1 MSDRKAVRKLKKD
14 ALSDVFCS
22 MPAAQR
28 REVATKF
35 NDLLVRTLSDAIASD
50 RLTIKDRADIL
61 KSCALARKQLAE
73 LTQEALESE
82 IKARELLITV
92 DNGIADL
99 TNVPPSIMDFIPR
112 VSPHLQAPRHLQK
125 FIEVLESTLHKER
138 RIVISCPP
146 QHGKTVSTIH
156 ALVWYMLNKPQ
167 SRNAYI
173 SYQSERAENVSTQT
187 QWIADEA
194 KLMHKGT
201 RRYWKTR
208 RGADLIATGIGGGI
222 TGYGFDGLVIVDD
235 PFKGMQEANSPTIRA
250 HVKEWFQSVLMTRVH
265 AGASV
270 IVIQTRW
277 HPEDLAGQLIEEG
290 WEHINLEAVVE
301 EAGGTFK
308 TLWPEKWPLE
318 LLNRRRIEVGE
329 YVWSALYMG
338 APRPKGGQVFQSPHY
353 YEVVPQ
359 GEVKHWIGIDM
370 AYTKKTYADYSVAVV
385 LSQVED
391 KFYVREVIRAQV
403 EPPKFRDLVRNLQYS
418 YPNAVLCVGCATS
431 EQGSAYFMSDL
442 GLELNIQ
449 PASVDKFLRA
459 QPVAAA
465 WNAKEILL
473 PHEAWWLQDFRRELT
488 TFTGVGD
495 THDDQVDALG
505 SAYNAAKYGAAN
517 WADIEL
523 LMKCQPK
530 AIDWMS

>member
-1 MSDRKAVRKLKKD
+1 
-14 ALSDVFCS
+14 
-22 MPAAQR
+22 MPAQQR
-28 REVATKF
+28 REIATKF
-35 NDLLVRTLSDAIASD
+35 NDLLCLTLTNALMDSKLS
-50 RLTIKDRADIL
+50 IKDRADVL
-61 KSCALARKQLAE
+61 KSCALARKQLGE
-73 LTQEALESE
+73 LVQEGLEAE
-82 IKARELLITV
+82 IKARELLITL
-92 DNGIADL
+92 DNGIPDA
-99 TNVPPSIMDFIPR
+99 TTIPPSIMDFIPR
-112 VSPHLQAPRHLQK
+112 VSPTLKSPHHLVK
-125 FIEVLESTLHKER
+125 FIDALESTLHKER

-146 QHGKTVSTIH
+146 QHGKTVSVIH

-167 SRNAYI
+167 SRNAYV

-290 WEHINLEAVVE
+290 WEHINLEAVTE
-301 EAGGTFK
+301 QSDGTFR

-338 APRPKGGQVFQSPHY
+338 APRPKGGRVFEAPTY
-353 YEVVPQ
+353 YDVIPTT
-359 GEVKHWIGIDM
+359 EVKHWIGIDL
-370 AYTKKTYADYSVAVV
+370 AYSGKTYSDYSVAVV
-385 LSQVED
+385 LVETGG
-391 KFYVREVIRAQV
+391 KFYVADVLREQCK
-403 EPPKFRDLVRNLQYS
+403 PPQFRDMVGKLKYS
-418 YPNAVLCVGCATS
+418 YPNAVLCVGCSTS

-442 GLELNIQ
+442 GMELNIQ
-449 PASVDKFLRA
+449 NASVDKFLRA
-459 QPVAAA
+459 QPAAAA
-465 WNAKEILL
+465 WNAGDILL
-473 PHEAWWLQDFRRELT
+473 PQDAFWLQDFKHELLN
-488 TFTGVGD
+488 FTGD
-495 THDDQVDALG
+495 DARDDQVDALG
-505 SAYNAAKYGAAN
+505 AAFNAAKYGACN
-517 WADIEL
+517 WADIERL
-523 LMKCQPK
+523 LREQPK
-530 AIDWMS
+530 PIDWIS